1 MRSVEGPRRYG
12 RRLRGGGG
20 FWKWERTWWGGGEL
34 GVLTMGREGLFKS
47 VFIYFG
53 AFVWLVGAGVLLDGR
68 F

>member
-1 MRSVEGPRRYG
+1 
-12 RRLRGGGG
+12 
-20 FWKWERTWWGGGEL
+20 
-34 GVLTMGREGLFKS
+34 MGREGLFKS